1 MKKQNTLISIL
12 IINYNNHNLLKRSI
26 ESCLSQS
33 YKNIEILIFDDQ
45 SNDDSPNVLKKFNKN
60 KKIKNYFNKKKKP
73 ILLLLMPLT
82 DIVFCLKNLRE
93 RLFVY

>member
-33 YKNIEILIFDDQ
+33 YKNIEILIFDDR

-60 KKIKNYFNKKKKP
+60 KKIKIYFNKK
-73 ILLLLMPLT
+73 I
-82 DIVFCLKNLRE
+82 KNQYC
-93 RLFVY
+93 FF

>member
-45 SNDDSPNVLKKFNKN
+45 SNDNSPNVLKKF
-60 KKIKNYFNKKKKP
+60 IFNFK
-73 ILLLLMPLT
+73 
-82 DIVFCLKNLRE
+82 FS
-93 RLFVY
+93 Y

>member
-60 KKIKNYFNKKKKP
+60 KKIKIYFNKKKKP
-73 ILLLLMPLT
+73 QYC
-82 DIVFCLKNLRE
+82 F
-93 RLFVY
+93 F

>member
-60 KKIKNYFNKKKKP
+60 KKIKIYFNKKKTN
-73 ILLLLMPLT
+73 IASFDAANGYCFL
-82 DIVFCLKNLRE
+82 FKNLRE

>member
-60 KKIKNYFNKKKKP
+60 KKIKIYFNNKKKNQYC
-73 ILLLLMPLT
+73 
-82 DIVFCLKNLRE
+82 F
-93 RLFVY
+93 F

>member
-60 KKIKNYFNKKKKP
+60 KKIKIYFNKKKKNQYC
-73 ILLLLMPLT
+73 
-82 DIVFCLKNLRE
+82 F
-93 RLFVY
+93 F